1 MGILRVQEYRK
12 TLPDAQKCSF
22 KAFKPQKRVITHLSK
37 NNALER
43 KFRCFLDFPHKIIT
57 GTFFYLPSLK
67 P

>member
-12 TLPDAQKCSF
+12 ALPDAQKCPS
-22 KAFKPQKRVITHLSK
+22 KAFKPQKRIITRLNR

-43 KFRCFLDFPHKIIT
+43 KFQGFLDFPHKIIT